1 MTRYYLI
8 LIVCL
13 IPVFSVK
20 STPSDEVSTYTN
32 NPGAQPQI
40 TVISTN
46 ADQVGLYEKF
56 EAILQLQG
64 ATYQNPYDPEEINV
78 RATFSSPTGKIWEIF
93 GFYDNYNNRNQWKVR
108 FSPNEIGIWK
118 YSLQATDTSGTGNSE
133 EYTFEA
139 VGSEHHGWLKASSDN
154 PHYFMHDDGTSF
166 YGVGVSYPW
175 NVNDGPT
182 GLAQLQA
189 YGANLFYY
197 WNSTYDMG
205 LGLIESINSGLGRYD
220 QPKCGRIDQILEW
233 SEARGLKMMLSI
245 WPHDYLD
252 VSVWQKKWDQNPY
265 KQITS
270 AVEFYGS
277 EAAWIYQEKQYRY
290 IIARWGY
297 SRSLAIWESVCEING
312 TDGWAY
318 GNHTDALNWVEKV
331 HNFFRLNDPCGR
343 PTTASQSGGLYWSDG
358 YEIVDLPNVHL
369 YETGWSPHYSNDP
382 LRSSLWIYGN
392 IAQQLWE
399 DFDKPGIYG
408 EAGYYNN
415 YGGFSAGSKEYIQM
429 YHNALWVT
437 WASGLAATPL
447 WWDFATKAIFTSDLM
462 TQIHS
467 FSKIVKNID
476 YAHIPFDQASI
487 SVSECDAYAME
498 GDSVAFGWIRD
509 IDGNDVSEQLFLLE
523 GLTDASYAIIWIN
536 TWTGD
541 RIKTNMRVSQN
552 GQLIDQIPQL
562 TQNTMDIAFII
573 QSAES
578 GDIPERLE
586 LIAYPTEI
594 YSDTAYTSQI
604 TCFVLDAQRR
614 ICSQA
619 DNSVTF
625 TLQGPG
631 TLEGT
636 NPAVP
641 NNGVAG
647 ITFRANDHAGTA
659 QIIASSSGLISDTL
673 NIVVQKFLYIDDFEE
688 YTSDED
694 LEKVWQK
701 RYGTDTDVF
710 LESSIVGEGKK
721 SMRVEYSIGNG
732 SLTYAGVS
740 RSLIGEFSNANFLT
754 FWLIPNGTG
763 HSLTI
768 RLYVDDTRYWYY
780 IYALD
785 GTEATTVTISL
796 DDFKAN
802 YGATYLDRTAL
813 NSIALNINQGSGNWG
828 NGTLYFDNFKFLADY
843 ETYIEEKEVLQIPEN
858 YILYQNYPNPFNST
872 TTIQY
877 DVSEPSQVTIA
888 IYNAK
893 GQRIEILV
901 NSQRDAGRYTI
912 SWDGSTVASGLYFI
926 RMQAGNFEMTRKCLL
941 LK

>member
-1 MTRYYLI
+1 MRRYLI
-8 LIVCL
+8 LIGFI
-13 IPVFSVK
+13 IPTLLWAQLPNLTNDNPYRSVA
-20 STPSDEVSTYTN
+20 TPTIAVL
-32 NPGAQPQI
+32 
-40 TVISTN
+40 STN
-46 ADQVGLYEKF
+46 TNQVGLYEKF
-56 EAILQLQG
+56 EAILLLQG
-64 ATYQNPYDPEEINV
+64 AVYQNPYDPEEIDV
-78 RATFSSPTGKIWEIF
+78 RATFRSPTGKSWEIF

-108 FSPNEIGIWK
+108 FSPNEIGIWN
-118 YSLQATDTSGTGNSE
+118 YLLQATDTSGTGYSE

-139 VGSEHHGWLKASSDN
+139 VASAYHGWLRASSDN
-154 PHYFMHDDGTSF
+154 PHYVMHDDGTSF

-175 NVNDGPT
+175 SVNNGSS
-182 GLAQLQA
+182 GLASLEA
-189 YGANLFYY
+189 SGANMFYY

-220 QPKCGRIDQILEW
+220 QPKCNRIDQILEW

-252 VSVWQKKWDQNPY
+252 ASVWQKRWDQNPY
-265 KQITS
+265 NQIIS
-270 AVEFYGS
+270 AVEFYAS
-277 EAAWIYQEKQYRY
+277 EEAWIYQEKQYRY

-331 HNFFRLNDPCGR
+331 HDFFKQNDPHGR
-343 PTTASQSGGLYWSDG
+343 PITVSQSGGLYWSDG

-369 YETGWSPHYSNDP
+369 YETGWSSHYANDP

-392 IAQQLWE
+392 IAQQFWQ

-462 TQIHS
+462 AQIHS

-476 YAHIPFDQASI
+476 YAHIPYDQASI

-509 IDGNDVSEQLFLLE
+509 IDGNDVSGQLFLLE
-523 GLTDASYAIIWIN
+523 GLADASYAIIWIN

-541 RIKTNMRVSQN
+541 RITTNMRVSQD

-586 LIAYPTEI
+586 LIAYPTEL
-594 YSDTAYTSQI
+594 YSDTSYTSQI

-631 TLEGT
+631 TLEGA

-641 NNGVAG
+641 NNGVVG

-673 NIVVQKFLYIDDFEE
+673 NIVVQKFLHIDDFEE

-694 LEKVWQK
+694 LQKVWEK
-701 RYGTDTDVF
+701 RYGTDTDIF
-710 LESSIVGEGKK
+710 LESSIVGEGQK
-721 SMRVEYSIGNG
+721 SMRLEYNIGNG
-732 SLTYAGVS
+732 GLTYAGVS

-780 IYALD
+780 IYAMD

-802 YGATYLDRTAL
+802 YSATYLDRTL
-813 NSIALNINQGSGNWG
+813 LKSMILSIDKGSGDWG
-828 NGTLYFDNFKFLADY
+828 NGTLYFDNFKFLANYD
-843 ETYIEEKEVLQIPEN
+843 TYIEEKEVRQIPEN
-858 YILYQNYPNPFNST
+858 YILYQNYPNPFNVT
-872 TTIQY
+872 TAIQY
-877 DVSEPSQVTIA
+877 DLPKSSHVTIA
-888 IYNAK
+888 IFNET
-893 GQRIEILV
+893 GQLIKILLD
-901 NSQRDAGRYTI
+901 SQQDAGRYRI
-912 SWDGSTVASGLYFI
+912 SWDGSDVASGLYFI